1 MPRNTFKIPWN
12 KGKRHFLLNKKPCM
26 ITRWESRGDCWTSIG
41 SPDIVQ
47 EPRFEGYLEILGRGL
62 SSLSG
67 REKNDLW
74 VLRHGSPML
83 LRQEGASDTGLVLWR
98 RPDLS
103 GDRGAASPMSEVRES
118 EARESELAWEQ
129 SLLHETLWD
138 LCGAEVSSDDGAGCR
153 ERVEVGLAYGKG
165 LG

>member
-1 MPRNTFKIPWN
+1 M
-12 KGKRHFLLNKKPCM
+12 
-26 ITRWESRGDCWTSIG
+26 
-41 SPDIVQ
+41 
-47 EPRFEGYLEILGRGL
+47 
-62 SSLSG
+62 SG